1 MNSKAIK
8 ILGVVASV
16 GGAALAVLGN
26 WAGEKQQEAK
36 IAEKVS
42 EAIAKASGKE
52 S

>member
-1 MNSKAIK
+1 MNTKAIK

-16 GGAALAVLGN
+16 AGVAATLVSN
-26 WAGEKQQEAK
+26 WAGEKQQDAK

-42 EAIAKASGKE
+42 EALAQASGKE